1 MPEEKDDGQINY
13 VKEAAKWQYNA
24 IAMAGAA
31 AFALGSALAALEM
44 QLPALARSVP
54 IATGVVVLIGG
65 ALQMSGPWF
74 AAGAFVAMTG
84 VLFLKPSGPGNIF
97 PIVMLFGGLLI
108 AGSCLLG
115 AWLGKEAA
123 GRRR

>member
-1 MPEEKDDGQINY
+1 MAFGIGLLAFLGIDGLE
-13 VKEAAKWQYNA
+13 VVLWTARFGGTHEAWFLNSGPATAVTVGWL
-24 IAMAGAA
+24 
-31 AFALGSALAALEM
+31 FALS
-44 QLPALARSVP
+44 
-54 IATGVVVLIGG
+54 LIGG

-84 VLFLKPSGPGNIF
+84 VLFLKPGGPGNIF